1 MLKRAILA
9 PSVVLALGIGVAG
22 FAAGGLAF
30 ADGATG
36 PAKSTDRLSAS
47 EGTSRFAMTAR
58 AVQLAEATPPG
69 PRDRQPGAAA
79 RPGAHDAA
87 EDAVPRPSAGPGPFA
102 GPVGRPGPLGGQMVA
117 SAALAAM
124 ETFIGIRADQF
135 DVWRAYTNA
144 VLALLQPPTPPQD
157 EPKPAAF
164 GRAEAIAR
172 RMVEQGAKAQ
182 AALDALA
189 ALKAKL
195 TEDQLQR
202 AADLSAT
209 LPPGPPRGPLA
220 FAFGAPLAP
229 PMPPPGAE
237 CSHGGGHGP
246 QALPAPS
253 DTDTDAVPGCP
264 RPAF

>member
-30 ADGATG
+30 ADGTIAS
-36 PAKSTDRLSAS
+36 AKGTDRLSAR
-47 EGTSRFAMTAR
+47 EGTSQFAMTAR
-58 AVQLAEATPPG
+58 AVQLADATPPG
-69 PRDRQPGAAA
+69 PRDR
-79 RPGAHDAA
+79 RPGVTGRAGGSDGAQDAP
-87 EDAVPRPSAGPGPFA
+87 PRPGPLAGPFA
-102 GPVGRPGPLGGQMVA
+102 GPAPLGGQMAAAA
-117 SAALAAM
+117 SLAAM

-144 VLALLQPPTPPQD
+144 VLALLQPPKPPQD

-164 GRAEAIAR
+164 QRAEAIATH
-172 RMVEQGAKAQ
+172 MAEQGAKAQ
-182 AALDALA
+182 AVLSALA

-195 TEDQLQR
+195 TDDQLQR
-202 AADLSAT
+202 AADLSAA

-229 PMPPPGAE
+229 PMPPPDAQRP
-237 CSHGGGHGP
+237 HGGGHGP
-246 QALPAPS
+246 QALPDSSDANEDGAPRR
-253 DTDTDAVPGCP
+253 P
-264 RPAF
+264 RPAL

>member
-1 MLKRAILA
+1 
-9 PSVVLALGIGVAG
+9 LALGIGVAG

-30 ADGATG
+30 ADGATV
-36 PAKSTDRLSAS
+36 PAKSTDRLSAR
-47 EGTSRFAMTAR
+47 EGTSQFAMTAR

-69 PRDRQPGAAA
+69 PRDRQPGVTG
-79 RPGAHDAA
+79 RPGAPEAA
-87 EDAVPRPSAGPGPFA
+87 QDVAPHAGPFA
-102 GPVGRPGPLGGQMVA
+102 GPPPLGGQMVA

-144 VLALLQPPTPPQD
+144 VLALLQPPKPPQD

-164 GRAEAIAR
+164 QRAEAIAHH
-172 RMVEQGAKAQ
+172 MAEQGAKAQ
-182 AALDALA
+182 AVLDALT

-195 TEDQLQR
+195 SEDQLQR
-202 AADLSAT
+202 AADLSAA

-229 PMPPPGAE
+229 QMPPPGAE
-237 CSHGGGHGP
+237 RFHGGGHGP
-246 QALPAPS
+246 QALPDPS
-253 DTDTDAVPGCP
+253 DTDEDAAPRRP
-264 RPAF
+264 RPVL